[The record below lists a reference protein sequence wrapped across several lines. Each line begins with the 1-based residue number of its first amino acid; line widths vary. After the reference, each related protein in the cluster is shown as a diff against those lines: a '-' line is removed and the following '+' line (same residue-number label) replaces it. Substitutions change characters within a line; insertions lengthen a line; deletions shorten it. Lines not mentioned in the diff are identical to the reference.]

1 MRGPRGNNCCHGCR
15 VVHTH
20 IQTITLFLY
29 HCIYVAL
36 TPNNFWNFNFFFFHL
51 HTTTSSARVAI
62 CTLQIALTF
71 LWFFG
76 MESEKKGFFAP
87 PMAFQPS
94 VHTVTW
100 LECLG
105 SCHVAQFM
113 SLHAKNGCWVKKRTN
128 LVRGTLWAGRWGHRG
143 GWRETRV
150 DYFPR
155 WKFFQWKV
163 TWDLTMKKKS
173 NILES
178 HMNIEWAYNFTH
190 RKSTNYIIY
199 ACGQCY
205 SMSKLVIL
213 HSLKWSFL
221 FLG

>member
-1 MRGPRGNNCCHGCR
+1 MLHWSPTTFEISN
-15 VVHTH
+15 
-20 IQTITLFLY
+20 
-29 HCIYVAL
+29 
-36 TPNNFWNFNFFFFHL
+36 FFFHL

-94 VHTVTW
+94 VHTATW

-128 LVRGTLWAGRWGHRG
+128 LRSRSIKT
-143 GWRETRV
+143 RETPLFADKRP
-150 DYFPR
+150 YLC
-155 WKFFQWKV
+155 FQRRNLF
-163 TWDLTMKKKS
+163 TKK
-173 NILES
+173 NV
-178 HMNIEWAYNFTH
+178 Y
-190 RKSTNYIIY
+190 
-199 ACGQCY
+199 
-205 SMSKLVIL
+205 MSFDERNTVSWLV
-213 HSLKWSFL
+213 
-221 FLG
+221 GP

>member
-1 MRGPRGNNCCHGCR
+1 MLHWPPP
-15 VVHTH
+15 TFE
-20 IQTITLFLY
+20 IS
-29 HCIYVAL
+29 
-36 TPNNFWNFNFFFFHL
+36 NFIFHS

-76 MESEKKGFFAP
+76 MESKKKGFFAP

-105 SCHVAQFM
+105 SCHAAQFM
-113 SLHAKNGCWVKKRTN
+113 PLHAKNGCWVFGNAIRRSGTIVLHEVAFWYIDGRIFASREGISSQKKMSMLD
-128 LVRGTLWAGRWGHRG
+128 LVRGTLWAGQSGHRG

-150 DYFPR
+150 DYFPL
-155 WKFFQWKV
+155 WKFSPWKR

-173 NILES
+173 TFNKS
-178 HMNIEWAYNFTH
+178 NMN
-190 RKSTNYIIY
+190 RKCIQFYT
-199 ACGQCY
+199 
-205 SMSKLVIL
+205 
-213 HSLKWSFL
+213 
-221 FLG
+221 